1 MLNEKFR
8 NLGSEPDIEN
18 RYTKF
23 ELILYIYNYKT
34 KNNATNQ
41 IPADIFM
48 YAGTPDYDI
57 QENKINSNEKLNEIR
72 HEVEID
78 TK

>member
-1 MLNEKFR
+1 
-8 NLGSEPDIEN
+8 
-18 RYTKF
+18 
-23 ELILYIYNYKT
+23 
-34 KNNATNQ
+34 
-41 IPADIFM
+41 M